1 MIDDEALIE
10 FIRKDQKFVSIDLMI
25 QMEYCSGHS
34 LKELLEE
41 PDRQIDRQQNLS
53 FFKQMLS
60 GVKHIHK
67 SKFIHRD
74 LKPANIFIEEKLLK
88 VGDFGLARRFQMPNI
103 SFIQQA
109 IEAVESI
116 EKSPALMKRYSH

>member
-1 MIDDEALIE
+1 
-10 FIRKDQKFVSIDLMI
+10 
-25 QMEYCSGHS
+25 
-34 LKELLEE
+34 
-41 PDRQIDRQQNLS
+41 
-53 FFKQMLS
+53 MLS

-103 SFIQQA
+103 SFI
-109 IEAVESI
+109 
-116 EKSPALMKRYSH
+116 